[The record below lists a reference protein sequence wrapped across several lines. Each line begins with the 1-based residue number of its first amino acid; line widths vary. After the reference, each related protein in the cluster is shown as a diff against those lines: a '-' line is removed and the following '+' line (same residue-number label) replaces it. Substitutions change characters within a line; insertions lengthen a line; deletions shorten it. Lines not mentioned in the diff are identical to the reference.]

1 VGRSVIDMNR
11 FTFREEY
18 FQSRIKFA
26 SISNPLWIFY
36 IELQVY
42 SWKPRLH

>member
-1 VGRSVIDMNR
+1 VGQSVIDMNR
-11 FTFREEY
+11 FTFRKEY

-42 SWKPRLH
+42 S